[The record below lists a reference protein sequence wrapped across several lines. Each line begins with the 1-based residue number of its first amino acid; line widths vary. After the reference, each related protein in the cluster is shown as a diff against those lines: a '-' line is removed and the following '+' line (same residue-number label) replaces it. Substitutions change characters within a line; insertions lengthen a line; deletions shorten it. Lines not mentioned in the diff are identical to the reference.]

1 MGTVGVANMDS
12 MNPKEQACHEVG
24 LAINEGSLGEIVA
37 KHEQLILK
45 YYEDVQEQAIRSFNT
60 ARCTAIVGFG
70 VLIATVVCV
79 FLLDALHRGNVVPN
93 TVGSPAIIGV
103 VSGALIEFIAGV
115 TFWLYSQSAKQF
127 SAFHICLERTH
138 RYLIAYKMVEKIGAE
153 KDKTLRDLVCI
164 MASAPMIGQGT
175 VNQAEVPRRNDA
187 VRSGA

>member
-1 MGTVGVANMDS
+1 MDS

-37 KHEQLILK
+37 KHEKLILK

-60 ARCTAIVGFG
+60 ARRTATVGFG
-70 VLIATVVCV
+70 ILIATVVYV
-79 FLLDALHRGNVVPN
+79 FLFDALHRVNIVPSALE
-93 TVGSPAIIGV
+93 SPAIIGV

-115 TFWLYSQSAKQF
+115 TFLLYSQSAKQF

-138 RYLIAYKMVEKIGAE
+138 RYLIAYKMVEKMGAE
-153 KDKTLRDLVCI
+153 KDDTLRDLVCI

-175 VNQAEVPRRNDA
+175 VNQVDVPRRDDA
-187 VRSGA
+187 ARHGA